1 MKKQF
6 EREKVL
12 LERILPGSRISHIGS
27 TAIKDIWAKPIV
39 DILAETADIETAR
52 AGLEKAGWICMSES
66 EKRMSFNKGY
76 TPTGFAPE
84 VFHLHLRFFGD
95 NDEIFFL

>member
-1 MKKQF
+1 M
-6 EREKVL
+6 

-84 VFHLHLRFFGD
+84 VFHLNLRFFGD
-95 NDEIFFL
+95 NDEIFFCAYLNEHTEVG